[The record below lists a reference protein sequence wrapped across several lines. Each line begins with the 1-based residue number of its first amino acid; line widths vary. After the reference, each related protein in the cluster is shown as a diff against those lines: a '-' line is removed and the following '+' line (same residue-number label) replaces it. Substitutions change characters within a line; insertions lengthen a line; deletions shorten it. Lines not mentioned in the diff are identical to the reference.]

1 MVAFGSIVSEFNL
14 GGVGSKLRVVR
25 DDEACLEAA
34 GLSDLDYISRVNAR
48 KRLAELLSLLKGRL
62 LND

>member
-1 MVAFGSIVSEFNL
+1 MVAFGSIVWEL
-14 GGVGSKLRVVR
+14 ILARVGSKVRVVR

-48 KRLAELLSLLKGRL
+48 KRLAELLSL
-62 LND
+62 